1 MSAQQYRLLIDHFTK
16 KMVMRFTGN
25 DGCKVSS
32 RVYAFFLFETTED
45 IFRTSVKIHRHYFL
59 EKQQRS
65 LEIFED
71 QQLSGYCN
79 TYDL

>member
-32 RVYAFFLFETTED
+32 RVYAFF
-45 IFRTSVKIHRHYFL
+45 FL
-59 EKQQRS
+59 KQQKTFLGQVS
-65 LEIFED
+65 KSTGIIFWKNNK
-71 QQLSGYCN
+71 GH
-79 TYDL
+79 